1 MQQDSVAQAVRFPA
15 RDGYSLGGFLW
26 RARRARPS
34 ESVARPL
41 VLITCATSVR
51 CRYYARFA
59 QFLFEHGYDVLTY
72 DYRGIGESRPE
83 TLKGFDAD
91 WADWGEKDLE
101 GALRYLFEMAPTAP
115 IHVVAHSIGGFSLGL
130 APSNHLVKRVVM
142 VGSQFAHYKDYAAN
156 QKWQMYWRWHVVM
169 PLLTR
174 LYGYFPAKKLGWM
187 EDTPAGVALD
197 WSRMGPAF
205 EQSLRQYPPRKHK
218 PTAEQLK
225 QNMLR
230 LTAPILAIAT
240 TDDPFATV
248 AATKRLLSYYERA
261 DRHFLRID
269 PSTVDE
275 KTIGHFAF
283 FHDRYRT
290 KLWPIAL
297 HWLSHAK
304 LLPGVASDLH
314 SKYPATHID

>member
-15 RDGYSLGGFLW
+15 RDGYPLGGYLW
-26 RARRARPS
+26 RSLSSERGVRP
-34 ESVARPL
+34 VIL
-41 VLITCATSVR
+41 VTCATSVR

-59 QFLFEHGYDVLTY
+59 HFLFEHGYDVLTY

-101 GALRYLFEMAPTAP
+101 GALRYLTEVAPTAP

-130 APSNHLVKRVVM
+130 APSNHLVQRVVM
-142 VGSQFAHYKDYAAN
+142 VGSQFAHHRDYAAR

-174 LYGYFPAKKLGWM
+174 LCGYFPAKKLGWM

-205 EQSLRQYPPRKHK
+205 EQSLRQNLRRKHE
-218 PTAEQLK
+218 PTAAELK
-225 QNMLR
+225 QNMLN
-230 LTAPILAIAT
+230 LSAPILAIAT
-240 TDDPFATV
+240 TDDPFATI
-248 AATKRLLSYYERA
+248 AATERLLSYYKSSN
-261 DRHFLRID
+261 RHFLHLKPEAVGED
-269 PSTVDE
+269 A
-275 KTIGHFAF
+275 IGHFAF

-297 HWLSHAK
+297 HWLSQAELH
-304 LLPGVASDLH
+304 PSVAGQLY
-314 SKYPATHID
+314 KTYPATITG